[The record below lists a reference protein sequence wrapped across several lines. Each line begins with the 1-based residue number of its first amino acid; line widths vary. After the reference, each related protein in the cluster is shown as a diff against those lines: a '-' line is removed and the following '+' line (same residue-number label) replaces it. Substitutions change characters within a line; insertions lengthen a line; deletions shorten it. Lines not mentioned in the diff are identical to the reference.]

1 MLYMKEALDQTIWYS
16 NSASVAFYL
25 RKLVLISNV
34 AGICE
39 DEKRKINKELRTVLV
54 HLMYQFNEERE
65 DRAGARQV
73 MDYKG
78 YNVVFLGLTTC

>member
-54 HLMYQFNEERE
+54 HLSAPSLMKKEKTEQEP
-65 DRAGARQV
+65 DR
-73 MDYKG
+73 
-78 YNVVFLGLTTC
+78 